1 MIAHGQFYQITC
13 FYIYSS
19 LFEILSCYH
28 LRVNECPAGLEIEY
42 RWVEA
47 PAGAINRGKHTWKC
61 VKTRDEA
68 KPTRSK

>member
-1 MIAHGQFYQITC
+1 M
-13 FYIYSS
+13 
-19 LFEILSCYH
+19 
-28 LRVNECPAGLEIEY
+28 VNECPAGLEIEY